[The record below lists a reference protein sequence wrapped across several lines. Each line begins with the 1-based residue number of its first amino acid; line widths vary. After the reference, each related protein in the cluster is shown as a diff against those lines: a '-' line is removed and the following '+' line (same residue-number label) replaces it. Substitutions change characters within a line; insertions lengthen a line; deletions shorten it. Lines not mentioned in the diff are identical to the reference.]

1 MKKVLFIDR
10 DGTLI
15 VEPTTDFQIDSLE
28 KLAFLPK
35 VITALA
41 QISKELDYELVMVT
55 NQDGLGT
62 ESFPEDTF
70 IPAHEKM
77 MLTFENEGV
86 IFREVLIDKS
96 FEEENLPTRKPN
108 TGLLTHYLDNV
119 EYDLE
124 NSFVIGDRLTDVKL
138 AQNINSKAILVSLH
152 KHQTESW
159 KNNKDLMAINPHLLH
174 ISNNW
179 TDIYLF
185 LKDLKENQQNNHQNN
200 TKNTSNKERTAHIHR
215 KTNETDIE
223 ISLNLDKKQ
232 EKQEISQEN
241 GVENPFLDTGI
252 GFFDHL
258 LDQIVRHAGISLHIK
273 AKGDLYIDEHHT
285 VEDTALALGEAF
297 LQALGDKR
305 GITRYGHFLLPMDET
320 LAQVALDF
328 SGRPFLVWEATF
340 NREKVGEFST
350 ELFEHFFKSFSDAA
364 KCNINIKIEGKNA
377 HHQIEATFKAFA
389 KALKMAIKR
398 EDGNNEIPSTKGV
411 L

>member
-35 VITALA
+35 AITALA
-41 QISKELDYELVMVT
+41 QISQELDYELVMVT

-86 IFREVLIDKS
+86 IFSKVLIDKS

-108 TGLLTHYLDNV
+108 TGLLTHYLDNPA
-119 EYDLE
+119 YDLE

-159 KNNKDLMAINPHLLH
+159 KNNKDLKAINPHLLH

-185 LKDLKENQQNNHQNN
+185 LKHLKENQENSS
-200 TKNTSNKERTAHIHR
+200 KNTSNKERIAHIHR

-232 EKQEISQEN
+232 EKQAHSQEN
-241 GVENPFLDTGI
+241 ATETPFLDTGI

-258 LDQIVRHAGISLHIK
+258 LDQIVRHAGISLNIK

-389 KALKMAIKR
+389 KALKMAIQR
-398 EDGNNEIPSTKGV
+398 DENNNEIPSTKGV

>member
-1 MKKVLFIDR
+1 MKKILFIDR

-35 VITALA
+35 AITALA
-41 QISKELDYELVMVT
+41 QITQELDYELVMVT

-86 IFREVLIDKS
+86 IFKEVLIDKS

-108 TGLLTHYLDNV
+108 TGLLTHYLNNPA
-119 EYDLE
+119 YDLE

-138 AQNINSKAILVSLH
+138 AQNLNSKAILVSLH

-159 KNNKDLMAINPHLLH
+159 KNNVDLQTINPHLLH

-179 TDIYLF
+179 NDIYLF
-185 LKDLKENQQNNHQNN
+185 LKNL
-200 TKNTSNKERTAHIHR
+200 KNTSNKERTAYIHR

-223 ISLNLDKKQ
+223 INLNLDKKSTP
-232 EKQEISQEN
+232 I
-241 GVENPFLDTGI
+241 LDTGI

-273 AKGDLYIDEHHT
+273 VKGDLYIDEHHT
-285 VEDTALALGEAF
+285 VEDTALTLGEAF

-364 KCNINIKIEGKNA
+364 KCNINVKIEGKNA

-389 KALKMAIKR
+389 KAIKMAIKR
-398 EDGNNEIPSTKGV
+398 EQGNNEIPSTKGV

>member
-41 QISKELDYELVMVT
+41 QITKELDYELVMVT

-86 IFREVLIDKS
+86 IFKEILIDRS

-108 TGLLTHYLDNV
+108 TGLLTHYLDSNK
-119 EYDLE
+119 YDLE

-152 KHQTESW
+152 KHQTEGW
-159 KNNKDLMAINPHLLH
+159 KNNVDLKAINPHLVH
-174 ISNNW
+174 ISNDW

-185 LKDLKENQQNNHQNN
+185 LKNLKENHHNHQKNSSN
-200 TKNTSNKERTAHIHR
+200 TQRTAYIHR

-232 EKQEISQEN
+232 ENTTETSI
-241 GVENPFLDTGI
+241 LDTGI

-258 LDQIVRHAGISLHIK
+258 LDQIVRHSGITLHIK

-389 KALKMAIKR
+389 KAIKMAIKR
-398 EDGNNEIPSTKGV
+398 EEGNNEIPSTKGV